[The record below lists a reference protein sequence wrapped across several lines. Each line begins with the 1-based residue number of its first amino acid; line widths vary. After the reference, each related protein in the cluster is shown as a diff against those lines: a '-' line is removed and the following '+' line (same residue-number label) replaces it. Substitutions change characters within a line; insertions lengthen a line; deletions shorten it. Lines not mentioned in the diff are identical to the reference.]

1 MLMYSVY
8 FCRCTCHQSSCSSSS
23 NLITQILLASE
34 AIEISRLPAYAY
46 FIIHITLNFKN
57 DETVSAL
64 QYIASDQVI
73 LKWRQSW
80 LEQSC
85 QHLNKFWF
93 SMLIGRGR
101 GKGIIDDNWAKSF
114 DHICNL
120 GVNFSG
126 SVEVTSRWLP
136 KKWFWPQKLNLPWKE
151 IQQLRRSLRLR

>member
-1 MLMYSVY
+1 MLMYSAY
-8 FCRCTCHQSSCSSSS
+8 FCWCTCHQSSCSSSS

-46 FIIHITLNFKN
+46 FIIHITLNFKS

-120 GVNFSG
+120 GVNFFCCYCG
-126 SVEVTSRWLP
+126 GHFKMAT
-136 KKWFWPQKLNLPWKE
+136 KKMLLASKAQFALKRN
-151 IQQLRRSLRLR
+151 STT

>member
-1 MLMYSVY
+1 MLMYSAY
-8 FCRCTCHQSSCSSSS
+8 FCWCTCHQSSCSSSS

-46 FIIHITLNFKN
+46 FIIHITLNFKS

-120 GVNFSG
+120 GVNFFWFCG
-126 SVEVTSRWLP
+126 GHFKMAT
-136 KKWFWPQKLNLPWKE
+136 KKMLLASKAQFALKRN
-151 IQQLRRSLRLR
+151 STT